1 MRYIRRI
8 LAKKDLFC
16 SVAFCQICDT
26 NSHAAHVQTVYH
38 RPDAIL
44 TKQVFFLKWM
54 LLMYFILFSASTS
67 FRKPCISMLNKM
79 VVLPIG
85 ATTMDNSKQKLGIK
99 GKWVIL
105 VLKMYQRET
114 ILT

>member
-1 MRYIRRI
+1 MLSYLCNILPEKRMRYIRRI

-16 SVAFCQICDT
+16 SVAFCQVRDT

-54 LLMYFILFSASTS
+54 LLMYLILFSANSIVPSPSPTFFLS
-67 FRKPCISMLNKM
+67 ISP
-79 VVLPIG
+79 LP
-85 ATTMDNSKQKLGIK
+85 QQFF
-99 GKWVIL
+99 
-105 VLKMYQRET
+105 Y
-114 ILT
+114 